1 MAFVYAITLLLAA
14 TIGAFALGRRAG
26 GLRRDLARGASLGEA
41 GSRALEALGVGL
53 ILVRDASVGR
63 APGVPSVRGNAE
75 ARRLFGL
82 GPIEPGSDPRDDA
95 VLASALSGRP
105 ELAALLA
112 AGEGKAE
119 FLSGEGSLCRK
130 IEARALSLRGRG
142 KGTVLV
148 LSDITASAALLEEL
162 STLASQDA
170 LTGLYN
176 RRRFDELGSRDI
188 ELSRRSLLSV
198 GVIMLDIDLFKRV
211 NDEHGHSAGD
221 EVLKSVT
228 RACKAALRTYDILSR
243 YGGEEF
249 AALLP
254 GSGAEESLAVAERLR
269 ACVAALVLP
278 CEGGN
283 VSVTV
288 SLGVYSG
295 IPTPDDDLAS
305 YMRRADEA
313 LYRSKALGRNMASY
327 WQPIARMQCG
337 GNA

>member
-1 MAFVYAITLLLAA
+1 M
-14 TIGAFALGRRAG
+14 
-26 GLRRDLARGASLGEA
+26 
-41 GSRALEALGVGL
+41 
-53 ILVRDASVGR
+53 
-63 APGVPSVRGNAE
+63 
-75 ARRLFGL
+75 
-82 GPIEPGSDPRDDA
+82 DDA
-95 VLASALSGRP
+95 VLASALSDRP

-119 FLSGEGSLCRK
+119 FLSGEGSLRRK
-130 IEARALSLRGRG
+130 IEARALSLGGRG
-142 KGTVLV
+142 KGIVIV

-198 GVIMLDIDLFKRV
+198 GVIMVDIDLFKRV

-278 CEGGN
+278 CEGGR
-283 VSVTV
+283 V
-288 SLGVYSG
+288 SLTISIGVYSG
-295 IPTPDDDLAS
+295 VPAPDDDISS
-305 YMRRADEA
+305 YLRRADEA
-313 LYRSKALGRNMASY
+313 LYRSKALGRNKASF
-327 WQPIARMQCG
+327 WTAL
-337 GNA
+337 